1 MNNFTTKNT
10 NRKAHRDHSQ
20 KGGTE
25 RREALDARN
34 GRRLRGGAF
43 GTEDAKVFNRLAVGT
58 TGTPRQE
65 KSGEA
70 A

>member
-10 NRKAHRDHSQ
+10 NRKAHRDHSA
-20 KGGTE
+20 KGATE
-25 RREALDARN
+25 RREALDARRR
-34 GRRLRGGAF
+34 RRLQGGAF
-43 GTEDAKVFNRLAVGT
+43 GAEDAKVFNHLAVGT